1 MKTGFLNSLIC
12 VLLIGL
18 IIPGTIPGM
27 ASAAEDND
35 TESEDNGNLTII
47 DLVIESLSFDPENPE
62 PGQKVDIIASVKNN
76 GTGTSEATNLA
87 YSINE
92 SRIGDS
98 EVPEMEAGQSEQISF
113 SWKPETEEGTVEV
126 TAKIDEADSVP
137 EADESNNEKTK
148 SLTFKNAGLP
158 DLIIDTFKHPEK
170 SEPGEYQNIEIGVNN
185 QGTLASEETKL
196 KLYIDGNLFRERDI
210 PPLLAGEN
218 SELFSELWVPVSEG
232 TIEIKAVVDEGNLV
246 NESNEENNQETGNVT
261 VAEVFLP
268 DLIVKDIL
276 PEQGDLQVGKLSNF
290 TVKIKNQGT
299 TPSEEVV
306 AKYYINGKAAS
317 ENIRV
322 PALLQEA
329 GTDVSFSLTPDK
341 GGPMEVKVLVDSGM
355 AVYESNETN
364 NELLKVMNVKVILPD
379 LEIESISSNPET
391 PQPGENITFTASI
404 RNNGPG
410 NASSNELKYSIN
422 GTNETYSGKIPVSSL
437 SAGNTTSSTFSWTP
451 GKEGQMGVK
460 AIVDAEGIISETEET
475 NNEFTRT
482 VTVSKETVPSSSGG
496 GGSSR
501 SSSSS
506 AGSGTTSKEP
516 VSNIDAKELSTR
528 HIINGYPVKFD
539 FVENAT
545 CITYVEFYPKKTF
558 KRTTTIVEELKN
570 KSVFVPKLPPGRIYK
585 HVNIWVGDDGAGL
598 PSSFKDGF
606 IEFKVK
612 KAWIKENNINQ
623 SLITLNW
630 YDKGWQPLYTEKVSE
645 DSNYVYLKA
654 ETPGFS
660 CFAITE
666 YTADEKITQETTGEG
681 NIKETLRTWNS
692 ERKES
697 NLNGSAEES
706 SLLKNPMGKAKI
718 LMAISLPLFMILVE
732 YFILKKKI

>member
-18 IIPGTIPGM
+18 IIPGTLPGM

-35 TESEDNGNLTII
+35 TEPEDNENSTVI

-113 SWKPETEEGTVEV
+113 SWKPETEESTVEI
-126 TAKIDEADSVP
+126 TARIDEADSVP

-170 SEPGEYQNIEIGVNN
+170 SQPGEYQNIEIGVNN

-196 KLYIDGNLFRERDI
+196 KLYIGGNLFREWDI
-210 PPLLAGEN
+210 SPLLAGEN
-218 SELFSELWVPVSEG
+218 SKLFSELWVPVSEG
-232 TIEIKAVVDEGNLV
+232 SVEIKAVVDEGNLV
-246 NESNEENNQETGNVT
+246 NESNEENNQETGKVT

-306 AKYYINGKAAS
+306 AKYYINGKAAT

-322 PALLQEA
+322 PALSQEA
-329 GTDVSFSLTPDK
+329 GTDVSFTLTPDK
-341 GGPMEVKVLVDSGM
+341 GGPMEVKVLVDSGT

-364 NELLKVMNVKVILPD
+364 NELIKVINVKAILPD
-379 LEIESISSNPET
+379 LKIESLSLNPET
-391 PQPGENITFTASI
+391 PKPGENITFTASI

-451 GKEGQMGVK
+451 ENEGQIEVK

-482 VTVSKETVPSSSGG
+482 VTVSKEIVPSNSGG

-528 HIINGYPVKFD
+528 HIINGYRVKFD
-539 FVENAT
+539 FVESAT

-598 PSSFKDGF
+598 PGSFKEGF
-606 IEFKVK
+606 IEFKVE

-630 YDKGWQPLYTEKVSE
+630 YDKGWQSLYTEKVRE

-666 YTADEKITQETTGEG
+666 YAADEKITQETTGEG
-681 NIKETLRTWNS
+681 KIQETLRNWNS
-692 ERKES
+692 ERKEG

-706 SLLKNPMGKAKI
+706 SLIKNPMGKAKI
-718 LMAISLPLFMILVE
+718 LMAISLPLFLILVE